1 MVQIVVI
8 AGAAALAFALPLMLM
23 LMLYAASRPGTRRVE
38 HRARIEAGAAR
49 IFPAPAD
56 LRRFDAC
63 NPCERKAPAL
73 RGAYGAVRSGVGAG
87 DAGTREKAGVG
98 RFGTTGL
105 GEPSHMRTRLDFVRR
120 FDAHDVAEFTLR
132 PDGDATVVTWRG
144 PSPFLSKLMR
154 ACLSIGKMV
163 GKDFYTR
170 LANPKAL
177 AEGRA

>member
-8 AGAAALAFALPLMLM
+8 AGAAALAFALP

-105 GEPSHMRTRLDFVRR
+105 GEPSHVRTRLDFVRR

>member
-1 MVQIVVI
+1 MVQIGVI
-8 AGAAALAFALPLMLM
+8 AGAAALAVALP

-63 NPCERKAPAL
+63 NPCARKAPAL
-73 RGAYGAVRSGVGAG
+73 RGAYGAVRSGVGAS
-87 DAGTREKAGVG
+87 DAWTREKAGVG

-105 GEPSHMRTRLDFVRR
+105 GEPSHVRTRLDFVRR

-132 PDGDATVVTWRG
+132 PDGDATVVTWAMRG

>member
-8 AGAAALAFALPLMLM
+8 AGAAALAFALPLML
-23 LMLYAASRPGTRRVE
+23 YAAWRPGTRRVE

-87 DAGTREKAGVG
+87 DAWTREKAGVG

-105 GEPSHMRTRLDFVRR
+105 GEPSHVRTRLDFVRR
-120 FDAHDVAEFTLR
+120 FDAHDVAEFALR
-132 PDGDATVVTWRG
+132 PDGDATVVTWAMRG

>member
-8 AGAAALAFALPLMLM
+8 AGAAALAFALP

-73 RGAYGAVRSGVGAG
+73 RGAYGAVRSGVGAS
-87 DAGTREKAGVG
+87 DAWTREKAGVG
-98 RFGTTGL
+98 RFGTTG
-105 GEPSHMRTRLDFVRR
+105 SHVRTRLDFVRR

-132 PDGDATVVTWRG
+132 PDGDATVVTWAMRG

>member
-8 AGAAALAFALPLMLM
+8 AGAAALAFALPLM

-98 RFGTTGL
+98 RFRTTGL
-105 GEPSHMRTRLDFVRR
+105 GEPSHVRTRLDFVRR